1 MTEDEDLKEFFARMP
16 KRKPPTLKEC
26 IERWSKRTQGYLQW
40 EKIGIDDYLLA
51 LYEREKVEELLG
63 KEDVSEELKEKLD
76 VADKKFIELTRETE
90 KSLISTIETK
100 DNETKKKYWFAYRLL
115 SAHYDEWLLYAH
127 F

>member
-26 IERWSKRTQGYLQW
+26 IERWSKRTQGYL
-40 EKIGIDDYLLA
+40 LA
-51 LYEREKVEELLG
+51 LYTREKVEELLG
-63 KEDVSEELKEKLD
+63 KEEVSEELKEKLD

>member
-16 KRKPPTLKEC
+16 KRKSPTLKEC

>member
-1 MTEDEDLKEFFARMP
+1 MTEDEDLKKFFARMP

-51 LYEREKVEELLG
+51 LYTREKVEELLG

-76 VADKKFIELTRETE
+76 VADKKFVELTRETE

>member
-16 KRKPPTLKEC
+16 KRKPLTLKEC

-51 LYEREKVEELLG
+51 LYTREKVEELLD

>member
-1 MTEDEDLKEFFARMP
+1 MKDGQKGLRVICSGK
-16 KRKPPTLKEC
+16 
-26 IERWSKRTQGYLQW
+26 
-40 EKIGIDDYLLA
+40 KIGIDDYLLA

-63 KEDVSEELKEKLD
+63 KEEVSEELKEKLD
-76 VADKKFIELTRETE
+76 EADKKFIELTRETE
-90 KSLISTIETK
+90 KSLISTIEIK

>member
-1 MTEDEDLKEFFARMP
+1 MTEDEGLKEFFARMP
-16 KRKPPTLKEC
+16 KRKLPTLKEC

-76 VADKKFIELTRETE
+76 VADKKFIELTKETE

>member
-16 KRKPPTLKEC
+16 KRKPLTLKEC

-51 LYEREKVEELLG
+51 LYTREKVEELLG